1 MKKNIRVWKQLDIDL
16 VNKHLVIVDEIDAT
30 CNNCKKLGLK
40 FPADKSCPSCNTE
53 FKYCCTSSGSVQ
65 LASRILQK
73 IKDAN
78 SDCVLID
85 KEDYNKAKAKTDIN
99 DLFKS

>member
-40 FPADKSCPSCNTE
+40 FALADKRCHHVTQSLSIAVLHQAPIKISN
-53 FKYCCTSSGSVQ
+53 
-65 LASRILQK
+65 RILQK
-73 IKDAN
+73 
-78 SDCVLID
+78 SRR
-85 KEDYNKAKAKTDIN
+85 
-99 DLFKS
+99 